1 MNVKKAH
8 IDSINLMSEG
18 FEDLFENDNYHI
30 EIIKAKGIYS
40 PSRYKSEFGQKL
52 KRNLAEVKVIHTSN
66 GLSIPLKRLA
76 NNNLKQIIE
85 FGGLSG
91 YLERSQLLQEFF
103 KNVSVEMEN
112 ALICRID
119 ICLDYSRIPSSAI
132 KNLKENRNPFK
143 FKNST
148 YYKSKSEKKINP
160 YYDVKIYNH
169 SLKNGLESKVKRIEF
184 CFKKSFIGDVRLRD
198 IESIYPK
205 MEKAILKASG
215 LSAKI
220 DSFFSKLQNNYQ

>member
-1 MNVKKAH
+1 MNIKKAH

-52 KRNLAEVKVIHTSN
+52 KRNLSEVKVIHTSR

-103 KNVSVEMEN
+103 KNVIVEMEDGYIEQRHVSIN
-112 ALICRID
+112 QLQKCSSNEEIRKRIGGITVDELRIKIEQLIED
-119 ICLDYSRIPSSAI
+119 LENET
-132 KNLKENRNPFK
+132 KNRNM
-143 FKNST
+143 NDLEEGR
-148 YYKSKSEKKINP
+148 YKALCEVLDLIDEQKK
-160 YYDVKIYNH
+160 
-169 SLKNGLESKVKRIEF
+169 
-184 CFKKSFIGDVRLRD
+184 
-198 IESIYPK
+198 
-205 MEKAILKASG
+205 
-215 LSAKI
+215 
-220 DSFFSKLQNNYQ
+220 